1 MAVAA
6 VLYLDGTAAS
16 VEPGCA
22 DAVCAVDAL
31 VRQAAAAGAKL
42 IVAPEYALPQPTAE
56 AVPAVGEVPT
66 TRLLEQFAAT
76 ADAVDAFVVVQLL
89 TEDGGERFNSQV
101 ALGPDGTVRA
111 VHHKV
116 ELYGDERRTLAPGE
130 GPTTFDT
137 PFGRVGMLVC
147 ADLYADPALHVG
159 LVQAGIDIVAVSERW
174 TVPGAA
180 QPGAASSGRPG
191 SSRRARP
198 PAPSSTTC
206 RQVEPLGS
214 SCGARLSSTSHSAI
228 SPTNTPPHTGP

>member
-180 QPGAASSGRPG
+180 RWPAAFAHDWGVIVVAANSASGDAAGGGIFGPSGVIAHGTTTGAIVDHVPSGRAAG
-191 SSRRARP
+191 
-198 PAPSSTTC
+198 
-206 RQVEPLGS
+206 Q
-214 SCGARLSSTSHSAI
+214 
-228 SPTNTPPHTGP
+228 